1 MTLLS
6 ASSEKGKR
14 FNTEHTEEIRRTQR
28 KIKAYCEF
36 KSDVK
41 YARLKKQVAAT
52 LRSGTAGS
60 QAASRCRAI
69 HKFKGNRKFNGNCA
83 QLKLAATRAKSTSK
97 AKSKTS
103 IGRLAFPG
111 GRRAAGRLR
120 PA

>member
-1 MTLLS
+1 MTMLS

-60 QAASRCRAI
+60 PAASRCGAI
-69 HKFKGNRKFNGNCA
+69 HKFKDNRKFNGNCA
-83 QLKLAATRAKSTSK
+83 QSTSK
-97 AKSKTS
+97 AKSQTP